1 MLSAFYHWV
10 WCELWICHLWPLLCW
25 GRFPLYPLSENF
37 IFNHKWIKCLEINLP
52 KEAKDLYSENY
63 EDDINRCKDI
73 LCSWIG
79 KINIVKIIILPKAV
93 YRFKQSLSN
102 HQGFPD
108 GTVVKNLPTNAGDTR
123 DVSLIPGLGRSPRLG
138 NGNHLQYSCL
148 QNSMDRGA
156 WRATSHGVAKSQD
169 TMGGWAQ
176 IKLQVALFTELE
188 QKIFKLVFLWKHKR
202 PQ

>member
-79 KINIVKIIILPKAV
+79 KINIVKHDHTTQGNLQIQWNPYQNNNDIFHRTKNNSKICMETQKIPNSQNNHDKE
-93 YRFKQSLSN
+93 QSCSY
-102 HQGFPD
+102 H
-108 GTVVKNLPTNAGDTR
+108 
-123 DVSLIPGLGRSPRLG
+123 SPWFQ
-138 NGNHLQYSCL
+138 NVLQSFSS
-148 QNSMDRGA
+148 QNSM
-156 WRATSHGVAKSQD
+156 TL
-169 TMGGWAQ
+169 AQ
-176 IKLQVALFTELE
+176 KYTL
-188 QKIFKLVFLWKHKR
+188 
-202 PQ
+202 

>member
-123 DVSLIPGLGRSPRLG
+123 DVSLIPGLGRSPRVG

-148 QNSMDRGA
+148 QNSHGQRSLAGNIPRGCKES
-156 WRATSHGVAKSQD
+156 RHDGRLSTNQITSGTLHRTGTKN
-169 TMGGWAQ
+169 
-176 IKLQVALFTELE
+176 F
-188 QKIFKLVFLWKHKR
+188 
-202 PQ
+202 